1 VLPDDTVEE
10 AMARVTLTTLLAL
23 VCATVVLGA
32 EALAR
37 VGDAP
42 NADYPQI
49 ELWITQRDVLGRGD
63 PVRVWFR
70 STTDAYVTVFRIDT
84 DGRIRVL
91 FPTEPGDDNSARG
104 GERHETA
111 FVVDDYPGT
120 GYLFAVASL
129 DPLDYG
135 AFVSDERWDFQAV
148 SNNQRVRGDPYV
160 ALTDLVERIVPEE
173 YAEWAYDLVPYLV
186 DRRYDSPPSWD
197 PHRDWCGT
205 FRTATLDDPVTY
217 LATGFPAME
226 PLFWFPPVAAAPVT
240 VSAGS
245 AAPTAPVARAGRQ
258 AGSGRSPA
266 PVARP
271 RPSGRGS
278 PPATPRHA
286 VGGGGG
292 VQPGPAARGGQGV
305 APRERGGSGGR
316 PTAPRSAPRRTTVAS
331 GPGPRR

>member
-1 VLPDDTVEE
+1 
-10 AMARVTLTTLLAL
+10 MARVTLTTLLTL
-23 VCATVVLGA
+23 VGATAVLGG

-42 NADYPQI
+42 AADYPLI
-49 ELWITQRDVLGRGD
+49 ELWITQRDVFGRGD
-63 PVRVWFR
+63 PVQVWFR
-70 STTDAYVTVFRIDT
+70 SSTDAYVTVFRIDT
-84 DGRIRVL
+84 EGRIRVL
-91 FPTEPGDDNSARG
+91 FPTGPGDANSARG

-135 AFVSDERWDFQAV
+135 AFVSDERWNFQAV

-160 ALTDLVERIVPEE
+160 ALTDLVERIVPED

-197 PHRDWCGT
+197 PHRDWCAT
-205 FRTATLDDPVTY
+205 FRTATLEDPVGY
-217 LATGFPAME
+217 LATGLPALE
-226 PLFWFPPVAAAPVT
+226 PLFWFPPVAAAPVA
-240 VSAGS
+240 VSAGRS
-245 AAPTAPVARAGRQ
+245 APTAPAARAGRQ
-258 AGSGRSPA
+258 AGSGSRRAPA

-271 RPSGRGS
+271 RPSGRGA

-286 VGGGGG
+286 VGGHPGG
-292 VQPGPAARGGQGV
+292 VAQGPKPRGGRGAAARPAA
-305 APRERGGSGGR
+305 PRS
-316 PTAPRSAPRRTTVAS
+316 APRSAPRRTTVAS